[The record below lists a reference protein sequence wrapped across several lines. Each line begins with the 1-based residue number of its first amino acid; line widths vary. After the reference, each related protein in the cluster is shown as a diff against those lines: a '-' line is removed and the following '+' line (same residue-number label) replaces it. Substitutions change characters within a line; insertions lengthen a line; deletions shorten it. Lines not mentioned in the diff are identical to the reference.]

1 MPPELTSVGWGCLLG
16 TREDKCHLWS
26 TVVVS
31 LGMTHTSA
39 LFEQET
45 IELLESMP
53 NTHHAVISIPG
64 TPFLKGWQG
73 EKFEKEIVCYCQGVW

>member
-1 MPPELTSVGWGCLLG
+1 
-16 TREDKCHLWS
+16 
-26 TVVVS
+26 
-31 LGMTHTSA
+31 MTHTSA